1 VWVTLIEVQQFMNWS
16 RSVVNLSGGAAR
28 AHPPGVAPE
37 ASVEYFD
44 SSEVF
49 YTLY

>member
-1 VWVTLIEVQQFMNWS
+1 MNWS
-16 RSVVNLSGGAAR
+16 HSVVTFSSWGAR
-28 AHPPGVAPE
+28 AHPPGVASE